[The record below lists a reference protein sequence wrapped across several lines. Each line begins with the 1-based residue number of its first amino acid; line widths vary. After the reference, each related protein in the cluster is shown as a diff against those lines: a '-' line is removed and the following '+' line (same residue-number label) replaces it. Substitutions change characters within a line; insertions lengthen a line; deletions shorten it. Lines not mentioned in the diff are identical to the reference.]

1 MGPISDC
8 QMKLQLVFKTAK
20 SGGKKPR
27 TYDVDLPVVIG
38 RGQQASFR
46 IPHGQISRR
55 HCELLESKGSVFIRD
70 LGSTNGTM
78 VKGTMLPSKTKVPVR
93 SGSVIQL
100 GDLAFRVNYSAPN
113 DGLATHAVE
122 DSFEEAIDFLEA
134 EPEGETVEAFTESGS
149 RPSKEKPLEAESLDD
164 DLFLEA
170 DEELN
175 ADDDDFLNDKKTS
188 QESSRTLS
196 DDDIDDFLSD
206 I

>member
-134 EPEGETVEAFTESGS
+134 EPEGETVEAFAEADVDPSEDKLLEVESI
-149 RPSKEKPLEAESLDD
+149 DD
-164 DLFLEA
+164 DLYLDA
-170 DEELN
+170 SEEL
-175 ADDDDFLNDKKTS
+175 DDENENLLEDKSATK
-188 QESSRTLS
+188 ESSDGLS